1 MAPYRDNFWTKLVLI
16 RLIEKWKKVLNQK
29 FITGTVLINLP
40 TAFHCYPR
48 DLLISKHYAY
58 GFSQNPITFI

>member
-29 FITGTVLINLP
+29 FIAGTVLINLS

-48 DLLISKHYAY
+48 DLLTSK
-58 GFSQNPITFI
+58 QRK